1 MTNLIVDNL
10 RLIYDRPFNLQKVM
24 IRLYCQV
31 ITKNDISVMF
41 QNEGIQMKKQIHV
54 CLDPQRQMKDCENS
68 IEVDDKSD
76 SK

>member
-1 MTNLIVDNL
+1 
-10 RLIYDRPFNLQKVM
+10 
-24 IRLYCQV
+24 
-31 ITKNDISVMF
+31 MF